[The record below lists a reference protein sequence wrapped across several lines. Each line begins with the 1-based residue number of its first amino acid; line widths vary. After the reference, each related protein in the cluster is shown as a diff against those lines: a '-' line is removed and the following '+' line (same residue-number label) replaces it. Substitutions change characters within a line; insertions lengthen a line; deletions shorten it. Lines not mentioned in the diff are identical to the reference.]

1 MRNLLRKILPQSLID
16 FYKLRKKQSRLNERE
31 SLLKN
36 NQIVTTAEIINQL
49 KKVGLHAE
57 DVVMVHSA
65 LSKMGYVEQ
74 GATSVIDAFQEV
86 VGNEGTLMM
95 PAFPAI
101 GFNHD
106 YLNTH
111 PVFDINQ
118 TPSKMGVI
126 TETFRKQKN
135 VHRSLHPTDSVIA
148 FGKQALY
155 LTKDHFGQLT
165 PYNAQS
171 PFYRLCELKG
181 KIVLIGVDF
190 NSLTNLHTLEDAV
203 ENFKYPVYHEQEFDC
218 SLINGSGTKVTMRSK
233 VHNPVYYKKRQCNA
247 LIPHSEKAGILKH
260 FKIGLA
266 DCMIIDAHGMH
277 EWMVKNYLEKGIT
290 MYTPNGN

>member
-16 FYKLRKKQSRLNERE
+16 FYKQRKKQSRLKERE
-31 SLLKN
+31 NLLKK
-36 NQIVTTAEIINQL
+36 NQIVTKAEIVNQL
-49 KKVGLHAE
+49 KLVGLLPG

-65 LSKMGYVEQ
+65 FSKMGYVEQ
-74 GATSVIDAFQEV
+74 GAISLIDAFKEV
-86 VGNEGTLMM
+86 IGNDGTLMM

-101 GFNHD
+101 GFNYD
-106 YLNTH
+106 YLNAH
-111 PVFDINQ
+111 PIFDINQ
-118 TPSKMGVI
+118 TPSKMGVV
-126 TETFRKQKN
+126 TETLRKQKG
-135 VHRSLHPTDSVIA
+135 VVRSLHPTDSVVA
-148 FGKQALY
+148 FGKHALY

-165 PYNAQS
+165 PYNANS

-203 ENFKYPVYHEQEFDC
+203 KNFKYPVYHEHEFDC
-218 SLINGSGTKVTMRSK
+218 ALIDERGTKVMMKTK
-233 VHNPVYYKKRQCNA
+233 VHNPIYSKKRQCNA
-247 LIPHSEKAGILKH
+247 LIPHFEKAGIVKH

-266 DCMIIDAHGMH
+266 NCMLIDAYGMH

-290 MYTPNGN
+290 MYTPDGE

>member
-1 MRNLLRKILPQSLID
+1 MPQSLID
-16 FYKLRKKQSRLNERE
+16 FYKQGKKRSRLKERE
-31 SLLKN
+31 SLLAN
-36 NQIVTTAEIINQL
+36 NQVVTKTEIISRL
-49 KKVGLHAE
+49 KEVGLQHG

-65 LSKMGYVEQ
+65 LSKMGYVER
-74 GATSVIDAFQEV
+74 GANSVIDAFKEV
-86 VGNEGTLMM
+86 VGNDGTIMM

-101 GFNHD
+101 GFNYD
-106 YLNTH
+106 YLNTQ

-118 TPSKMGVI
+118 TPSKMGVV
-126 TETFRKQKN
+126 TEIFRKQN
-135 VHRSLHPTDSVIA
+135 DIIRSLHPTDSVVA
-148 FGKQALY
+148 FGEQASY

-165 PYNAQS
+165 PYNSKS

-203 ENFKYPVYHEQEFDC
+203 ENFKYPVYHEQQFDC
-218 SLINGSGTKVTMRSK
+218 TLIDEKGTKVTMKTK
-233 VHNPVYYKKRQCNA
+233 VHNPVYSKKRQCNA
-247 LIPHSEKAGILKH
+247 LIPHFEKAGILKY

-266 DCMIIDAHGMH
+266 NCMLIDAFGMH

-290 MYTPNGN
+290 MYTPNGG